1 MMMKM
6 KAMMIVTMNP
16 TMTAARTT
24 AMKALSMLKRSQ
36 HAKRRRRSF
45 LKRGDAHRPKVS
57 HSFTPCHTLQ
67 AGLQLAARRSHK
79 RRGERRSARS
89 RRSAARRTKAAAS
102 MWPHTSLSIS
112 ILQLRSTSHLMNAA
126 MMKNQDAALL
136 LLLLLQSHV
145 ALSHP
150 SQNLNASQ
158 RKNGAQ
164 PHASQSHPS
173 SNVSRK
179 NIRNAALQTV
189 EAPTPTASSRCKC
202 FNIPFISSL

>member
-1 MMMKM
+1 
-6 KAMMIVTMNP
+6 
-16 TMTAARTT
+16 
-24 AMKALSMLKRSQ
+24 
-36 HAKRRRRSF
+36 
-45 LKRGDAHRPKVS
+45 
-57 HSFTPCHTLQ
+57 
-67 AGLQLAARRSHK
+67 
-79 RRGERRSARS
+79 
-89 RRSAARRTKAAAS
+89 
-102 MWPHTSLSIS
+102 
-112 ILQLRSTSHLMNAA
+112 MNAA

-136 LLLLLQSHV
+136 LLPQSPD

-164 PHASQSHPS
+164 PLASQSHLS

>member
-6 KAMMIVTMNP
+6 KAMMIAKTNP

-67 AGLQLAARRSHK
+67 AALQLAVRRSHK

-136 LLLLLQSHV
+136 LLQSPD

-164 PHASQSHPS
+164 PLASQSHPS

>member
-1 MMMKM
+1 
-6 KAMMIVTMNP
+6 
-16 TMTAARTT
+16 
-24 AMKALSMLKRSQ
+24 
-36 HAKRRRRSF
+36 
-45 LKRGDAHRPKVS
+45 
-57 HSFTPCHTLQ
+57 
-67 AGLQLAARRSHK
+67 
-79 RRGERRSARS
+79 
-89 RRSAARRTKAAAS
+89 
-102 MWPHTSLSIS
+102 
-112 ILQLRSTSHLMNAA
+112 MNAA

-136 LLLLLQSHV
+136 LLQSPD

-164 PHASQSHPS
+164 PLASQSHPS
-173 SNVSRK
+173 NNVSRK